1 MDTATPRPL
10 RWELYRALSEPVRLR
25 LLALVAAEELSVGE
39 LAELL
44 GESQPNVSRH
54 LTPLKQ
60 CGALTVRKQGTR
72 VLVRAAQACRT
83 DPVLTDAT
91 ESGRELARDDGS
103 LSRIAGVLV
112 ARESAA
118 REYFAQKRAT
128 EDVGALPAEQS
139 IYLRALATLLP
150 SRALCIDAGTGE
162 GSLLDVI
169 APVFHRVV
177 AMDREPAQL
186 EVARARARNRGYDN
200 VDFVHADV
208 ADPASRDKLA
218 GTADVVFAVRLLHH
232 ASKPAELMARLAT
245 YCKPPTNHARGGAVL
260 CLDYSRHED
269 EAMTSQ
275 GDVWLGFEPEE
286 LRSFA
291 ERAGF
296 DTISVERAPAPA
308 RGPDRHLP
316 WVCVAAYKAQLEDH

>member
-1 MDTATPRPL
+1 M
-10 RWELYRALSEPVRLR
+10 RLR
-25 LLALVAAEELSVGE
+25 LLALVTAEELSVGE

-60 CGALTVRKQGTR
+60 CGAITVRKQGTR
-72 VLVRAAQACRT
+72 VLVRAAQACRA
-83 DPVLTDAT
+83 DPVLADAA
-91 ESGRELARDDGS
+91 ESGRELAREDGA
-103 LSRIAGVLV
+103 LSRIPAVL
-112 ARESAA
+112 AA
-118 REYFAQKRAT
+118 RETAARAYFAQKRAT
-128 EDVGALPAEQS
+128 EDLAALPAEQS

-169 APVFHRVV
+169 APIFHRVV

-186 EVARARARNRGYDN
+186 EVARARARSRGYDN
-200 VDFVHADV
+200 VDFVHGDV
-208 ADPASRDKLA
+208 ADETFHNKLA

-232 ASKPAELMARLAT
+232 ASKPAELVARLAA
-245 YCKPPTNHARGGAVL
+245 YCKAPSKHARGGAVL

-269 EAMTSQ
+269 ESMMSQ

-286 LRSFA
+286 LRSFG

-296 DTISVERAPAPA
+296 DTVVVERAPAPA

-316 WVCVAAYKAQLEDH
+316 WVCVAAYNAQLEDH